1 MNLYTVAP
9 YKVTIGIPVY
19 QAQEYVRN
27 MMLSALGQTFSDIEF
42 LVVDD
47 MGEDGSLSEIE
58 VLQKQHPRGGNIR
71 IIRNEVHRGVGYTRN
86 RIIDEAQGRYLYFLD
101 SDDMIEPN
109 TIKILYEALQSC
121 KAEVAYASYEVIDKV
136 KHTPTQTYQK
146 PDLKLL
152 KEDEL
157 AHFAFKNSSVFHVSV
172 CNCLIDLTFL
182 RSIGLRF
189 IDAMFWEDMA
199 FTYELVTKVSRAVLL
214 SDITYHYICRPG
226 SLSHY
231 QDRAQL
237 QKEEIMKNVSTLNY
251 LKEKCKGLRGKNYL
265 PYLCYNLEMSSFYV
279 VCHVLKHYKRIL
291 PPITHQELREVM
303 DFPLRLSEVLCLRKR
318 FSSNLG
324 MWLISHLPISIF
336 VPAMKFAGK
345 LKKVI

>member
-1 MNLYTVAP
+1 MQYD
-9 YKVTIGIPVY
+9 VTIGIPVF
-19 QAQEYVRN
+19 QARDYIRN
-27 MMLSALGQTFSDIEF
+27 TMSSALGQSYSSIEF
-42 LVVDD
+42 LVIDD
-47 MGEDGSLSEIE
+47 CGNDGSIEIIE
-58 VLQKQHPRGGNIR
+58 ELQRDHQRGQHIR
-71 IIRNEVHRGVGYTRN
+71 ILRNEAHRGVGYTRN

-101 SDDMIEPN
+101 SDDTIEPY
-109 TIKILYEALQSC
+109 TIRILYEALQSC

-146 PDLKLL
+146 PNLKLL
-152 KEDEL
+152 GEDEL

-251 LKEKCKGLRGKNYL
+251 LKAKCKGLRGKNYL
-265 PYLCYNLEMSSFYV
+265 PYLCYNLGMSSFYV

-318 FSSNLG
+318 FLSNLG
-324 MWLISHLPISIF
+324 MWLISHLPISMFI
-336 VPAMKFAGK
+336 PAMRFAGK